1 MLTSISIFVIFKCT
15 KKKLWCIQGGNVAIK
30 NGKIIKEII
39 QISSFLTGKK
49 DVGKIVIVEILLN
62 YLSLKAE

>member
-1 MLTSISIFVIFKCT
+1 MY

-30 NGKIIKEII
+30 NGEIFKEII
-39 QISSFLTGKK
+39 QISSFLTGK

-62 YLSLKAE
+62 YLSLKA